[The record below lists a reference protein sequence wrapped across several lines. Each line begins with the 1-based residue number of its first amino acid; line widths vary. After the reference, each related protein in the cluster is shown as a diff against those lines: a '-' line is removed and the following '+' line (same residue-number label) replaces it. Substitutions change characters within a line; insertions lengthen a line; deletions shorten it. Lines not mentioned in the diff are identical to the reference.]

1 MISGGPANFNTKD
14 RQAFVNQL
22 DRWLTSAKRNRTLGK
37 AE

>member
-22 DRWLTSAKRNRTLGK
+22 DRWLTKVK
-37 AE
+37 